1 MNANFAEYVTE
12 EEKEYYIQNY
22 LDEYE
27 PKEFNKILYGL
38 LNYKEKERVVD
49 LEKEVTA
56 EEVNQAFENAGLEGI
71 IEVEHQP
78 LVSVDFNT
86 NPHSAIIDAK
96 STMVM
101 SGNKVKVIAWY
112 DNEWGYSNRVVDV
125 AEQIGA
131 LLTSKETVSAS

>member
-1 MNANFAEYVTE
+1 MALRVPTKNVS
-12 EEKEYYIQNY
+12 
-22 LDEYE
+22 LVD
-27 PKEFNKILYGL
+27 L
-38 LNYKEKERVVD
+38 VVD
-49 LEKEVTA
+49 LEKVTA